1 MRGRVGRRKC
11 QTSAGSKSFAI
22 ENEGRECAF
31 SALRQLSGVPRAEA
45 RKKSHLYEESH
56 KRGECGG
63 AFCGQKTGLD
73 IRTPLWRNV
82 RSHQTPP
89 RSPSRWNK

>member
-31 SALRQLSGVPRAEA
+31 SALRQPSGVPRAEA
-45 RKKSHLYEESH
+45 RKKSRHLAILLVVGEARGGYGDPE
-56 KRGECGG
+56 KR
-63 AFCGQKTGLD
+63 QTN
-73 IRTPLWRNV
+73 RTKAIHTR
-82 RSHQTPP
+82 
-89 RSPSRWNK
+89 

>member
-45 RKKSHLYEESH
+45 RKKSHTLDGFHSQ
-56 KRGECGG
+56 
-63 AFCGQKTGLD
+63 AKTN
-73 IRTPLWRNV
+73 T
-82 RSHQTPP
+82 
-89 RSPSRWNK
+89 

>member
-31 SALRQLSGVPRAEA
+31 SALRQLSGVPE
-45 RKKSHLYEESH
+45 KKALCKQVLSEDATQLAS
-56 KRGECGG
+56 
-63 AFCGQKTGLD
+63 
-73 IRTPLWRNV
+73 
-82 RSHQTPP
+82 
-89 RSPSRWNK
+89 

>member
-31 SALRQLSGVPRAEA
+31 SALRQPSGVPRAEA
-45 RKKSHLYEESH
+45 RKKSHLAILLVV
-56 KRGECGG
+56 GEGP
-63 AFCGQKTGLD
+63 D
-73 IRTPLWRNV
+73 V
-82 RSHQTPP
+82 RLS
-89 RSPSRWNK
+89 RSALHR

>member
-45 RKKSHLYEESH
+45 RKKSHTSCPMPSMLFS
-56 KRGECGG
+56 
-63 AFCGQKTGLD
+63 
-73 IRTPLWRNV
+73 
-82 RSHQTPP
+82 
-89 RSPSRWNK
+89 SPGPNHPSAPTLELFIMLFMLFVQ